1 MPNVKDCH
9 PERSRGVII
18 EGMSCLVFACSIRV
32 RYDIVFLFLI
42 WSFVLSVLILPA
54 QIIPGVSLFSD
65 TTFIR
70 SFPADAHAHRM
81 SVENIMLSKNLRASM
96 GSMIPV
102 FGIDRVGINAQ
113 ASFGAS
119 VHFELHPIGQAQISS
134 NDYYVD
140 FLILDVAAGKDYFF
154 RFVTGHTSHHL
165 SDNWYERLQLTG
177 SVRYSRDYLKLF
189 YIYNNT
195 TGTMLYI
202 GADYAY
208 IFTIGQKVTKP
219 WTLQGGGEAVLK
231 EIYPNIHL
239 YIAADIKVRQ
249 EAGFAATN
257 TLQAGLT
264 MPIRNLQTVRL
275 AYQFR
280 SGLDER
286 GQFFPQHR
294 SLSTVGLFFEL

>member
-1 MPNVKDCH
+1 
-9 PERSRGVII
+9 
-18 EGMSCLVFACSIRV
+18 
-32 RYDIVFLFLI
+32 
-42 WSFVLSVLILPA
+42 
-54 QIIPGVSLFSD
+54 
-65 TTFIR
+65 
-70 SFPADAHAHRM
+70 
-81 SVENIMLSKNLRASM
+81 M

-102 FGIDRVGINAQ
+102 IGIERDGINAQ

-119 VHFELHPIGQAQISS
+119 VHFELRPIGQAQISS
-134 NDYYVD
+134 NDYYID
-140 FLILDVAAGKDYFF
+140 FLLLDIAAGNDQFI

-177 SVRYSRDYLKLF
+177 SVRYSRDYVKLF

-195 TGTMLYI
+195 SGSMFYL

-208 IFTIGQKVTKP
+208 IFTIGQKISKP
-219 WTLQGGGEAVLK
+219 WTLQGGGEAMVK
-231 EIYPNIHL
+231 EIYPSIHL

-257 TLQAGLT
+257 TLQAGVT
-264 MPIRNLQTVRL
+264 MPIRRHQAVRL

-294 SLSTVGLFFEL
+294 SLSTIGLYFEL